1 MKLHRLPFYGFFY
14 QNIMRIAHKY
24 NWHYAPP
31 IYPDGDT
38 QLWCKWCG
46 FRETIKKKGTSNE
59 SVLHKIGEKQ
69 ERFGNNSCSR

>member
-1 MKLHRLPFYGFFY
+1 MRGYFYRFVMRL
-14 QNIMRIAHKY
+14 AHKY

-46 FRETIKKKGTSNE
+46 LRQTIKRRNEAKKPIKLNHSITEVN
-59 SVLHKIGEKQ
+59 
-69 ERFGNNSCSR
+69 